1 MQRPVLIGTLKLST
15 IKQGDYLVG
24 RQLETPGAAGMGS
37 DIDAAKQQIDTA
49 EYGPPSSEI
58 KSKSLTMLVRF
69 V

>member
-15 IKQGDYLVG
+15 IKPGHYMVG
-24 RQLETPGAAGMGS
+24 RQLETPGAAGLGS
-37 DIDAAKQQIDTA
+37 DIDAVKKQIDTA

-58 KSKSLTMLVRF
+58 KSKSPTMLVRF